1 MEGYINGLWFTMNAE
16 IEILKNEKSN
26 YVPQAIKIIEGYI
39 EQLKEFINKNEF
51 KSKSEE
57 IYFFKILK
65 PRFCSLLIYYGKVN
79 QITMDKPLGRID
91 EKKEHFNNHLN
102 HLTRYF
108 KKNLTFYQ
116 YIKSESTHLDE
127 IYFVRENA
135 KSNLTFET
143 FSIDI
148 DFRYCTGFDNRLSVF
163 QAYEN
168 LEKYLYNELNLLLNP
183 VQNTIFH
190 QNIQNTHYE
199 PDYEKYNLHW
209 TESQSALT
217 ELVYALY
224 ESKVFNE
231 GETTILEITKCL
243 EIAFNVRVSN
253 VHRSFLEI
261 KNRKND
267 RLKFLDGLRN
277 RLNLFIEH
285 SFQK

>member
-1 MEGYINGLWFTMNAE
+1 MNAE

-148 DFRYCTGFDNRLSVF
+148 DFRYCTGFDNCKF
-163 QAYEN
+163 Q
-168 LEKYLYNELNLLLNP
+168 LY
-183 VQNTIFH
+183 
-190 QNIQNTHYE
+190 
-199 PDYEKYNLHW
+199 
-209 TESQSALT
+209 
-217 ELVYALY
+217 
-224 ESKVFNE
+224 
-231 GETTILEITKCL
+231 
-243 EIAFNVRVSN
+243 
-253 VHRSFLEI
+253 
-261 KNRKND
+261 
-267 RLKFLDGLRN
+267 
-277 RLNLFIEH
+277 
-285 SFQK
+285 